1 MKHFACSRTRLG
13 GIQRGLTRA
22 NESTLDS
29 TSSMTA
35 DSVARPPLRDSIG
48 GSGGSTYPTFHLGWR
63 SDGRSREMLC
73 LTTQIHFWQVS
84 RSCSLC
90 NRCGEALHCGK
101 HGMERNEDVE
111 DTTGMSDAPDPGE
124 VRSCREKWSLLRI
137 LQIYCTFMQGRW
149 RVEGYKRSRNCG
161 RETPGSDH

>member
-1 MKHFACSRTRLG
+1 MKPFACSRTRLG

-63 SDGRSREMLC
+63 SDGRSREVLC
-73 LTTQIHFWQVS
+73 LTTQIHFWQLS

-90 NRCGEALHCGK
+90 NRCVDALHCGK

-111 DTTGMSDAPDPGE
+111 DTTGMSDARTRAKSGRVAKSGAYSE
-124 VRSCREKWSLLRI
+124 FFRFIARSCKVD
-137 LQIYCTFMQGRW
+137 G
-149 RVEGYKRSRNCG
+149 V
-161 RETPGSDH
+161 